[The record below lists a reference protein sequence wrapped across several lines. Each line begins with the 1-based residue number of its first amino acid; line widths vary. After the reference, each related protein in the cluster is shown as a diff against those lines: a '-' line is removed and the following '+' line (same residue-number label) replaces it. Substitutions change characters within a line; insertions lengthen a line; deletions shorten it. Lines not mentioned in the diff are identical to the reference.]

1 MSLDTVERPVRTDE
15 APATTSH
22 RPVAIFARTR
32 SAAAVRNGIGILA
45 ALAALGLPWLG
56 LNLSPSLSAWHLHL
70 SLGAVPLVHWI
81 TYGMVVGVLTV
92 GAGVS
97 LVRSG
102 GWATTVSRAVGWV
115 FIALSVVFVVT
126 TRMVGGA
133 TMFALESDASQSH
146 IINTQ
151 FLTNNSTPAPTQ
163 FLGISFDSKTLVL
176 LYALR
181 TGWYFLLVAG
191 IVLAGRLR
199 RPDTRPQRVAAWTA
213 AVAAL
218 VVVVGL
224 VLGSVAQSDL
234 DDGIQAVATG
244 RPVAG
249 QQLLAS
255 AVRLNPQIAYDS
267 GLQQARGQAQA
278 DQGNMSGLADYAEA
292 VRPGGVDL
300 TLLQQAQLFQR
311 ALAEVPA
318 GTVAGDVLR
327 ADVVGFLTNAT
338 VTAKNPDLLNLV
350 AGELSSPAVAFSVGR
365 YYYEAGA
372 ASLAIAT
379 LDRAYAS
386 TDNSEVRSLA
396 LTYIALSWLRL
407 GDEAKFRHSIVAAV
421 AADVL
426 NENVYARELSTG
438 LYVPGTP

>member
-1 MSLDTVERPVRTDE
+1 MSLGTIDLPVRYED
-15 APATTSH
+15 APATDSH
-22 RPVAIFARTR
+22 RQVAIFARTR
-32 SAAAVRNGIGILA
+32 PAAAVRNGIGVLA
-45 ALAALGLPWLG
+45 ALAALVLPWLG
-56 LNLSPSLSAWHLHL
+56 LNLSPSLSAWHLHF
-70 SLGAVPLVHWI
+70 SLGAVPLVGHI
-81 TYGMVVGVLTV
+81 SYGLVVAVL
-92 GAGVS
+92 AACAAVS

-115 FIALSVVFVVT
+115 FIALSLVFVVT
-126 TRMVGGA
+126 TRLVGGA
-133 TMFALESDASQSH
+133 TLFALQTDASQSH
-146 IINTQ
+146 IINSQ
-151 FLTNNSTPAPTQ
+151 FLTNNNTPAPTQ
-163 FLGISFDSKTLVL
+163 FLGLDFDSKTIVL

-181 TGWYFLLVAG
+181 MGWYFLLVAG
-191 IVLAGRLR
+191 LVLAGRLS
-199 RPDTRPQRVAAWTA
+199 RPSTRPQRVAAWA
-213 AVAAL
+213 AAAAAL

-234 DDGIQAVATG
+234 DDGIQAIDTG

-255 AVRLNPQIAYDS
+255 AQRLNPQIGYDS
-267 GLQQARGQAQA
+267 GLQLALGQAQA
-278 DQGNMSGLADYAEA
+278 DQGNQSGLADYAEA
-292 VRPGGVDL
+292 IRPGGVDL

-318 GTVAGDVLR
+318 GTVAGQVLR
-327 ADVVGFLTNAT
+327 ANVVGFLANAT

-350 AGELSSPAVAFSVGR
+350 AGALGSPAVSFSVGR

-372 ASLAIAT
+372 DTLAIAT
-379 LDRAYAS
+379 LDRTAR

-396 LTYIALSWLRL
+396 LTYIALSWLQL
-407 GDEAKFRHSIVAAV
+407 GNEAKFRQYIVAAV
-421 AADVL
+421 KADIL